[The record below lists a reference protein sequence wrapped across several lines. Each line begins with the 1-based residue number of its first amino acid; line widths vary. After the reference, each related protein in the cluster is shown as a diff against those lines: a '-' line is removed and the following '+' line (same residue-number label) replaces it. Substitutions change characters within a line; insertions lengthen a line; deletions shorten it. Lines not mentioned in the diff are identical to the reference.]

1 MSFLEF
7 QLASNNNQQKT
18 LDKKRYPIEI
28 NSG

>member
-7 QLASNNNQQKT
+7 QLASNNR
-18 LDKKRYPIEI
+18 KKHLTKCYPIEI